1 MDDRWIEVDF
11 NQSEKT
17 GKNRLIRISNNA
29 SRRFSMNCDDSR

>member
-17 GKNRLIRISNNA
+17 GKNPLIRIS
-29 SRRFSMNCDDSR
+29 FEITHPDDFQ

>member
-17 GKNRLIRISNNA
+17 GKNRLIRIS
-29 SRRFSMNCDDSR
+29 FEIKHPDDFQ